1 MYTRANELL
10 VSIPKRGRTSVARQA
25 PTQQQ
30 SSQAIHEFATSTP
43 LLRPQVPSQTSS
55 TNLREFSTPHSVN
68 LNRRSHN
75 SDAIPSSL
83 LVHKHTKPR
92 VSLGDFHD
100 QLPDLIDVEHD
111 LDFEDENNEDQ
122 SMAND
127 QISSG
132 SGMLVDQ
139 TSIPPIPPLP
149 SVPPPPFEPFSLDQ
163 RASHPAFI
171 SDPAAPRTTI
181 AEGYEL
187 ESQVEAEE
195 HDTFTLAKCYFDSKE
210 LERCKQVLQPCR
222 SKKSIFLRLYSVYLV
237 SWRFSLLEE
246 QHTQAY
252 AANSETMTRRRQQ
265 IKRLRT

>member
-1 MYTRANELL
+1 M
-10 VSIPKRGRTSVARQA
+10 
-25 PTQQQ
+25 
-30 SSQAIHEFATSTP
+30 
-43 LLRPQVPSQTSS
+43 
-55 TNLREFSTPHSVN
+55 
-68 LNRRSHN
+68 
-75 SDAIPSSL
+75 
-83 LVHKHTKPR
+83 
-92 VSLGDFHD
+92 SLGDFHD

-127 QISSG
+127 QISNG

-139 TSIPPIPPLP
+139 TNIPPIAPLP

-163 RASHPAFI
+163 RASHPAFT
-171 SDPAAPRTTI
+171 SDPAAPQTKM

-237 SWRFSLLEE
+237 SRRFSLLGD
-246 QHTQAY
+246 QHAQAY
-252 AANSETMTRRRQQ
+252 AANSENMTRRRQQ